1 MLPINS
7 AYTEHLTLC
16 HAMRFRPKGESIAA
30 LKSGF
35 AYAARHMQVLY
46 QLT

>member
-1 MLPINS
+1 MLPLNS
-7 AYTEHLTLC
+7 TFPEYLTLC

-30 LKSGF
+30 FKSCF

-46 QLT
+46 QLS

>member
-16 HAMRFRPKGESIAA
+16 HAMRFRPKGGSIAA
-30 LKSGF
+30 TKSCF
-35 AYAARHMQVLY
+35 AYAVKHMQVLY
-46 QLT
+46 QLS